1 MEGQP
6 TRDSLDDQVSGTG
19 DEGRRAA
26 NASPPIA
33 DDADQGR
40 TETPS
45 EPGEVG
51 VPSDEELADEESSA
65 QE

>member
-6 TRDSLDDQVSGTG
+6 TRDSIDDQVGGTE

-26 NASPPIA
+26 DASPPIA
-33 DDADQGR
+33 DDANKEQ
-40 TETPS
+40 TVTPS

-51 VPSDEELADEESSA
+51 VPPDDELADEEDDG
-65 QE
+65 QG